1 MPLFLKG
8 GPHRKVWPAGDLN
21 DSMTPRP
28 SLPLFL
34 SRLVVLY
41 CAWSVGT
48 GLLLSGFKVL
58 DATGVTVSFFGFVCT
73 GLALWLA
80 SPPLLRFR
88 PGRYHRILPAAFLL
102 ILCLSFLGGILHPPN
117 NYDFLTYRYPR
128 LLHWIAGHSWHWTG
142 SFNRRMDLSG
152 TGSEWGMLPLW
163 VIGRGDR
170 LFFLPNILMYA
181 CLPALTF
188 LTVQGL
194 GIPCKAG
201 WVVAWLVPGLAG
213 AVMQAASVGNDLP
226 GLFFFLAAMAF
237 SLRSVQT
244 KSWLDFTMA
253 LVAAALLTSVKAS
266 NIPLVLPVA
275 IVLCRLLPWL
285 ISRPLRLAAVAGIV
299 IFSVPL
305 SFVPAGVSN
314 HVHTGSWNGDPL
326 NLGRYQIES
335 PIFGIIGNSLQLLV
349 NSLNP
354 PVFPAAGHWNSSVID
369 QLCTDASSPISR
381 LREKFPRL
389 ALHASE
395 IPNEEGAGMGLGI
408 ALVLLVT
415 FLATICSFRK
425 KNLGRGRSSFQKIDR
440 WSLVT
445 LAGGILAAGVFFA
458 KFGNDSGPRLLLPY
472 YPVLL
477 LSFFSVHRMAR
488 VASRPWARA
497 FYGLAVLTI
506 LPSVLLTPSR
516 PLVSPPILVS
526 IAKYFHVSQPFVERI
541 KTVYSVYEDRNDALA
556 VVRNN
561 FPVAARVIGFA
572 GTSDDSELSFWR
584 PFGQR
589 QVIDLIPVNGHVPSI
604 SGLDCIVGS
613 ERGIHD
619 RFGLSSQDFAKVTN
633 GQVIWSAEVP
643 TRAGSA
649 PIEWFVIIPG
659 GMQGPPTLNTH

>member
-1 MPLFLKG
+1 MK
-8 GPHRKVWPAGDLN
+8 
-21 DSMTPRP
+21 SRP
-28 SLPLFL
+28 SLSLFL
-34 SRLVVLY
+34 SRLIVLY

-48 GLLLSGFKVL
+48 GLLLSGFKAL
-58 DATGVTVSFFGFVCT
+58 DQTGVAVSFVGFVFAS
-73 GLALWLA
+73 LALWFA
-80 SPPLLRFR
+80 SPPLLRYR
-88 PGRYHRILPAAFLL
+88 PRRYHRILPAAFLL

-117 NYDFLTYRYPR
+117 NYDFFTYRYPR

-142 SFNRRMDLSG
+142 SFNRRMDFAG
-152 TGSEWGMLPLW
+152 TGMEWGMLPLW

-188 LTVQGL
+188 LTGRGL
-194 GIPCKAG
+194 GIPRKAG
-201 WVVAWLVPGLAG
+201 WVVAWIVPGLAG

-237 SLRSVQT
+237 SLRSVRT
-244 KSWLDFTMA
+244 KSWLDLSLA

-285 ISRPLRLAAVAGIV
+285 ISRPGRLAAVAGIV
-299 IFSVPL
+299 IFSLPL
-305 SFVPAGVSN
+305 SFVPVGISN

-326 NLGRYQIES
+326 NLGRYQVES

-369 QLCTDASSPISR
+369 KLCTDANSPISR

-408 ALVLLVT
+408 TLVLFVT
-415 FLATICSFRK
+415 FLAAICSFRI
-425 KNLGRGRSSFQKIDR
+425 KNLVRISFTLQKIDY

-445 LAGGILAAGVFFA
+445 LAGGILAAGIFFA

-477 LSFFSVHRMAR
+477 LSFFSVHGLAG

-497 FYGLAVLTI
+497 FYGLAVLTT
-506 LPSVLLTPSR
+506 LPSVILTPSR
-516 PLVSPPILVS
+516 PLVSPPMLVS

-541 KTVYSVYEDRNDALA
+541 KTVYSVYGDRNDALA
-556 VVRNN
+556 HVREHL
-561 FPVAARVIGFA
+561 PASAKTIGFS
-572 GTSDDSELSFWR
+572 GTSDDSEISFWMPLGER
-584 PFGQR
+584 TVVDLVPVNR
-589 QVIDLIPVNGHVPSI
+589 QVPALGGV
-604 SGLDCIVGS
+604 DCVVGS
-613 ERGIHD
+613 EWGFND
-619 RFGLSSQDFAKVTN
+619 RFGLTAQQFAEKLDWK
-633 GQVIWSAEVP
+633 ISWSDEVP
-643 TRAGSA
+643 TRAGS
-649 PIEWFVIIPG
+649 PPLRWFVVIPEK
-659 GMQGPPTLNTH
+659 P